1 MFIITYTLYHSVL
14 ISLICWSFCYSQY
27 KLMQG
32 RPLSP
37 LTMQVALTPLGLVS
51 AQMPLISN
59 STHSAKLLFF
69 EKKKSTGARQ
79 LHLMMNQVGLGRCIH
94 YLNIRAN
101 ATCPLLQSAKR
112 EAYFR
117 EIMVTSL
124 HTCLGCSS
132 TQFRC
137 TSGECIPT
145 FARCGGVRTCSDG
158 SDERN
163 CRKYKCCCST

>member
-1 MFIITYTLYHSVL
+1 
-14 ISLICWSFCYSQY
+14 
-27 KLMQG
+27 
-32 RPLSP
+32 
-37 LTMQVALTPLGLVS
+37 
-51 AQMPLISN
+51 
-59 STHSAKLLFF
+59 
-69 EKKKSTGARQ
+69 
-79 LHLMMNQVGLGRCIH
+79 MMNQVGLGRCIH

-137 TSGECIPT
+137 ASGECIPT

-163 CRKYKCCCST
+163 CGKCNCCYCSTSQLKTDSSSINFVLVPELWSLNHLLQLLAELEHFGAAVTNVLTPLTTVMGLETALMAVMRLDVVSCVSFLK